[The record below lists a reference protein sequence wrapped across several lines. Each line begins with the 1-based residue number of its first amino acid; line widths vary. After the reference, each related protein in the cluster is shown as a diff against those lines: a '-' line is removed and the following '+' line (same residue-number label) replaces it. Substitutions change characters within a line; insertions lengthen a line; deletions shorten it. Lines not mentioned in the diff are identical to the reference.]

1 MPSVNGCAQNR
12 STVPI
17 VSNFVA
23 SSIKHAQKLFYQR
36 FLEQTGVFIR
46 MPSKKERQIREVMNE
61 EKGRGKRSP
70 ATIDSKRRLNQ
81 FVAEYDR
88 FMRGDGTKEEL
99 IAALK
104 PLRPQVNESA
114 VEKLLEEFLKTQ

>member
-1 MPSVNGCAQNR
+1 MNGCAQNR

-70 ATIDSKRRLNQ
+70 ATIDSKKRLNQ

-88 FMRGDGTKEEL
+88 FIRGDGTKEEL

-104 PLRPQVNESA
+104 PLRPA
-114 VEKLLEEFLKTQ
+114 GR